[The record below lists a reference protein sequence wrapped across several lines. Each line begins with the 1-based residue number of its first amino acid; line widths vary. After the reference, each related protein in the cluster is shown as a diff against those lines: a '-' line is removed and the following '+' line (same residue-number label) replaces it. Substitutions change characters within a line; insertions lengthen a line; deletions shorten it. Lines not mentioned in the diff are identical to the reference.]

1 MTHKRS
7 DYEEE
12 RLQSALRPR
21 DLAEFVGQDLNRRRL
36 SLALEAA
43 RQRREPLDHLLLS
56 GPPGLGKST
65 LAHIV
70 ASEMHAK
77 FVATSGSSIERAA
90 DLMGML
96 TRLDHGTCSS
106 STRSIACRGS
116 SRSTSFRR
124 WRISWSISCS
134 IKARTP
140 RLSVFP

>member
-21 DLAEFVGQDLNRRRL
+21 DLAEFVGQDLNRRRV
-36 SLALEAA
+36 SIALEAA

-65 LAHIV
+65 LADIV

-77 FVATSGSSIERAA
+77 FG
-90 DLMGML
+90 
-96 TRLDHGTCSS
+96 
-106 STRSIACRGS
+106 
-116 SRSTSFRR
+116 
-124 WRISWSISCS
+124 
-134 IKARTP
+134 
-140 RLSVFP
+140 